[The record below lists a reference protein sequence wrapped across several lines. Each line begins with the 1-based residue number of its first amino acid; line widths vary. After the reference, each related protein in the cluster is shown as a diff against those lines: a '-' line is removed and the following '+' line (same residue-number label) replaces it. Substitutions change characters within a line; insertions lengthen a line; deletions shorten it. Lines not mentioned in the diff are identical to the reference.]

1 MTERG
6 FSIDAAAD
14 RAWLDFRVAL
24 ADRLLAETYAG
35 PIDISAPDDRTLTAG
50 RASRQIVVS
59 FDGTVTRFDSV
70 DEAAHF
76 AYRTLHEQW
85 GVVHPQF
92 LTTDLVAKHGVVDET
107 HAKVAPATG
116 TASTSDELLDWMVA
130 TFNQGRD
137 EPVQV
142 SPRGLVRWL
151 IGPGGPGGPVI
162 CGVLNESS
170 IEFSYVVA
178 RDVGLTKAR
187 RMIEVLSERHAAMKF
202 TLDQDTLVMSYVLT
216 ADPFVPALLTN
227 ALTTFVSLARR
238 LDWVQA
244 KVLRKRARVFL
255 AELAA
260 LEDALEEARDAVQAA
275 EDRAAEAQRK
285 ASAARRD
292 ANRRRVE
299 LVKMRIATNR
309 ASEERDEALAE
320 VERLRAQGATVDP
333 AREADRGATLF
344 LGSTPRTA
352 EDEHTG

>member
-50 RASRQIVVS
+50 RASGQIVVS
-59 FDGTVTRFDSV
+59 SVDMDTQFDSV

-137 EPVQV
+137 EPVRV
-142 SPRGLVRWL
+142 SSAGQVRWR
-151 IGPGGPGGPVI
+151 IGLGDRVI
-162 CGVLNESS
+162 ARVIDATS
-170 IEFSYVVA
+170 IEFSWTVA
-178 RDVGLTKAR
+178 FDVSLKKAR
-187 RMIEVLSERHAAMKF
+187 KWIDLLSERHPAMKF
-202 TLDQDTLVMSYVLT
+202 ALEQDTLVMSYVLV

-227 ALTTFVSLARR
+227 ALTKFVSDARR

-309 ASEERDEALAE
+309 VTEERDEALAE